1 MESDKISE
9 GRVVAFIDIGTNSIR
24 LLLVRINPNG
34 SYLPLT
40 KQKETVRLGDKEFID
55 KILQPKAIE
64 RAVIVCKKFMELAR
78 AYRAEEVIAV
88 ATSATRDASN
98 KVQLLEMLK
107 KEANLEVCTISGIEE
122 ARLIYLG
129 VSSELRLGYLKAL
142 FIDIGGGSTEVS
154 VGDQRHCY
162 FLDSLNLGAVRLT
175 NMFLQDETE
184 PVSEEQYEQIKDYV
198 RSKSAYV
205 IKELSKYRASCAV
218 GSSGT
223 IENLARIAFVYL
235 HRTAHE
241 SFEKLEFEDL
251 KKIVGAMCA
260 LSLEERRNFPGINAQ
275 RADIIIAGA
284 AIIETFMEELGLS
297 EIKVSK
303 LGLREGLLIDY
314 ISKSEFSYMITQMSV
329 RKRSIMQLGLTCN
342 FDEEHAHNVTRLA
355 LELFD
360 SLQALG
366 IYEFREG
373 ERELL
378 EYGSTLHDIGM
389 FLSYDTHQAHA
400 YHLIRES
407 NLPGFQPEEIEIIA
421 NLAYFHRKNIPKKKH
436 PNLIELSKD
445 AVKSIKV
452 LSALL
457 RMAEGLERSHT
468 GIISHVRFYIA
479 STDSLVLEM
488 HAQRECQLEIWEV
501 EKQKKYFKKNFG
513 YGLQSKIIIEQGSEA
528 PLVLEGHAE
537 LEEISKLNFSKS
549 QIGSPDLS

>member
-1 MESDKISE
+1 MEPEKISE

-40 KQKETVRLGDKEFID
+40 KQKETVRLGDGEFID
-55 KILQPKAIE
+55 RILQPKAIE
-64 RAVIVCKKFMELAR
+64 RAVVVCKKFMELAR

-107 KEANLEVCTISGIEE
+107 KEANLEVCTISGTEE
-122 ARLIYLG
+122 AHLIYLG
-129 VSSELRLGYLKAL
+129 VSSGLRLGNLKAL

-154 VGDQRHCY
+154 VGDQTQCY
-162 FLDSLNLGAVRLT
+162 YLHSFNLGAVRLT
-175 NMFLQDETE
+175 NMFLPDETG
-184 PVSEEQYEQIKDYV
+184 PVSEEQYEQIKTHIRHGITDIT
-198 RSKSAYV
+198 KN
-205 IKELSKYRASCAV
+205 LSEYDISCSV

-223 IENLARIAFVYL
+223 IENLAKIAFVYL
-235 HRTAHE
+235 HKTDHE
-241 SFEKLEFEDL
+241 SFEKLEYEDL
-251 KKIVGAMCA
+251 KKIVKSMCA
-260 LSLEERRNFPGINAQ
+260 IPLEERRRFPGINAQ
-275 RADIIIAGA
+275 RADIIISGA

-297 EIKVSK
+297 EIRISK
-303 LGLREGLLIDY
+303 RGLREGLLVDY

-342 FDEEHAHNVTRLA
+342 FDEEHAHTVTRLA

-360 SLQALG
+360 SIQALG
-366 IYEFREG
+366 IYNFRDG

-378 EYGSTLHDIGM
+378 EYGSTLHDIGT
-389 FLSYDTHQAHA
+389 FLSYDTHQIHA

-407 NLPGFQPEEIEIIA
+407 SLPGFQSEEIEIIA
-421 NLAYFHRKNIPKKKH
+421 NLVYFHRKNTPKKKH
-436 PNLIELSKD
+436 PNLIGLNKD
-445 AVKSIKV
+445 IVKSIRV

-457 RMAEGLERSHT
+457 RIAEGLDRSHN

-501 EKQKKYFKKNFG
+501 EKQKKYFKKMFRYN
-513 YGLQSKIIIEQGSEA
+513 LQSKVLIKQDAGV
-528 PLVLEGHAE
+528 PLVLEGGTE
-537 LEEISKLNFSKS
+537 LEELPGVEISSKS
-549 QIGSPDLS
+549 

>member
-1 MESDKISE
+1 MEPEKISE
-9 GRVVAFIDIGTNSIR
+9 GRVVAFIDIGTNSVR

-34 SYLPLT
+34 SYQPLT

-55 KILQPKAIE
+55 RILQPKAIE

-107 KEANLEVCTISGIEE
+107 REANLEVCTISGTEE

-129 VSSELRLGYLKAL
+129 VSSGLRLGYSKAL

-154 VGDQRHCY
+154 IGDQSQCY
-162 FLDSLNLGAVRLT
+162 FLHSLDLGSIRLT
-175 NMFLQDETE
+175 NMFLPDETG
-184 PVSEEQYEQIKDYV
+184 PVSEEQYEQIK
-198 RSKSAYV
+198 AY
-205 IKELSKYRASCAV
+205 IRRKATDLTKDLTRYRVGCAV

-223 IENLARIAFVYL
+223 IENLARITFVYL
-235 HRTAHE
+235 HKTAD
-241 SFEKLEFEDL
+241 SFEILDYEDL
-251 KKIVGAMCA
+251 KKIVRAMCA
-260 LSLEERRNFPGINAQ
+260 LPLEERRRFPGINAQ
-275 RADIIIAGA
+275 RADIIISGA
-284 AIIETFMEELGLS
+284 AIIETFMEEMGLS
-297 EIKVSK
+297 EIRVSK
-303 LGLREGLLIDY
+303 RGLREGLLVDY

-342 FDEEHAHNVTRLA
+342 FDEEHAHTVTRLA

-360 SLQALG
+360 SIQALG

-378 EYGSTLHDIGM
+378 EYGSALHDIGT
-389 FLSYDTHQAHA
+389 FLSYDTHQSHA

-407 NLPGFQPEEIEIIA
+407 TLPGFQPEEIEIIA
-421 NLAYFHRKNIPKKKH
+421 NLAYFHRKNTPKKRH
-436 PNLIELSKD
+436 PNLIGLNKD
-445 AVKSIKV
+445 AVKSIRI

-457 RMAEGLERSHT
+457 RIAEGLDRSHN
-468 GIISHVRFYIA
+468 GIISHVRFYIV

-501 EKQKKYFKKNFG
+501 EKQKKYFKKMFG
-513 YGLQSKIIIEQGSEA
+513 YNLQSKILIEQGA
-528 PLVLEGHAE
+528 GVPLVLDGNAE
-537 LEEISKLNFSKS
+537 LEEISGVEMPSKN
-549 QIGSPDLS
+549 

>member
-1 MESDKISE
+1 MEPEKTPE

-34 SYLPLT
+34 FYQPLT

-55 KILQPKAIE
+55 KILQPKAME

-78 AYRAEEVIAV
+78 AYRVEEVVTV
-88 ATSATRDASN
+88 ATSAMRDASN

-107 KEANLEVCTISGIEE
+107 NEANMEVCTISGIEE

-129 VSSELRLGYLKAL
+129 VSSGLRLGYSKAL

-154 VGDQRHCY
+154 VGNQRQYY

-175 NMFLQDETE
+175 NMFLLDETG
-184 PVSEEQYEQIKDYV
+184 PISEEQYEQIK
-198 RSKSAYV
+198 AYIRRKV
-205 IKELSKYRASCAV
+205 ADVTKELSKYRVECAV

-223 IENLARIAFVYL
+223 IENLARIAFVFL
-235 HRTAHE
+235 HRTARE
-241 SFEKLEFEDL
+241 SYEKLEYEDL
-251 KKIVGAMCA
+251 KKIVRAMCA
-260 LSLEERRNFPGINAQ
+260 LPLEERRKFPGINAQ
-275 RADIIIAGA
+275 RADIIISGA
-284 AIIETFMEELGLS
+284 AIIETLMEELGLS
-297 EIKVSK
+297 KIKVSK
-303 LGLREGLLIDY
+303 LGLREGLLVDY

-342 FDEEHAHNVTRLA
+342 FDDEHAHIVARLA

-360 SLQALG
+360 SIQAIG
-366 IYEFREG
+366 IYEFKEL

-378 EYGSTLHDIGM
+378 EYGSILHDIGT
-389 FLSYDTHQAHA
+389 FISYDAHQVHA

-407 NLPGFQPEEIEIIA
+407 NLPGFHPEEIEVIA
-421 NLAYFHRKNIPKKKH
+421 NLAYFHRKNTPKKKH
-436 PNLIELSKD
+436 SNLTGLNKD
-445 AVKSIKV
+445 VIKSIRA

-457 RMAEGLERSHT
+457 RIAEGLDRSHT
-468 GIISHVRFYIA
+468 CIISHVRFYIV

-501 EKQKKYFKKNFG
+501 EKQKKYFKKIFG
-513 YGLQSKIIIEQGSEA
+513 YGLQSKVLIEQGAEA
-528 PLVLEGHAE
+528 PSILEGSAE
-537 LEEISKLNFSKS
+537 LEEIPEVEVSSKN
-549 QIGSPDLS
+549 

>member
-1 MESDKISE
+1 VELDRNPE
-9 GRVVAFIDIGTNSIR
+9 GRVVAFIDIGTNSVR

-98 KVQLLEMLK
+98 KVQFLELLK
-107 KEANLEVCTISGIEE
+107 KEANLEVCMISGIEE

-129 VSSELRLGYLKAL
+129 VSSGLRLGSFKAL

-162 FLDSLNLGAVRLT
+162 FLNSLNLGAVRLT
-175 NMFLQDETE
+175 NMFLQDETG
-184 PVSEEQYEQIKDYV
+184 PVSEEQYEQIKIYV
-198 RSKSAYV
+198 RREAADV
-205 IKELSKYRASCAV
+205 IKELSKHRINCAI

-241 SFEKLEFEDL
+241 SYEKLEFEDL
-251 KKIVGAMCA
+251 KKIVRAMCT
-260 LSLEERRNFPGINAQ
+260 LPLEERRKFPGINAQ
-275 RADIIIAGA
+275 RADIVIAGA
-284 AIIETFMEELGLS
+284 AIIEAFMEELELS

-303 LGLREGLLIDY
+303 FGLREGLLIDY
-314 ISKSEFSYMITQMSV
+314 ISKSEFSYMVTQMSV

-342 FDEEHAHNVTRLA
+342 FNEDHAHMVTTLA

-360 SLQALG
+360 SIQALG
-366 IYEFREG
+366 IHEFREG

-378 EYGSTLHDIGM
+378 EYGSTLHDIGT
-389 FLSYDTHQAHA
+389 FLSYDTHHAHA

-407 NLPGFQPEEIEIIA
+407 DLPGFQPDEIEIIA
-421 NLAYFHRKNIPKKKH
+421 NLAYFHRKSTPKKKH
-436 PNLIELSKD
+436 PNLARFNGNE
-445 AVKSIKV
+445 VKSIRV

-457 RMAEGLERSHT
+457 RIAESLDRSHT

-479 STDSLVLEM
+479 STDSLVLEI
-488 HAQRECQLEIWEV
+488 HAHRECQLEIWEV
-501 EKQKKYFKKNFG
+501 EKQKKYFKKIFG
-513 YGLQSKIIIEQGSEA
+513 YDIQSKVILEHEQEA
-528 PLVLEGHAE
+528 SLVLEGSAE
-537 LEEISKLNFSKS
+537 IEEKN
-549 QIGSPDLS
+549 GN

>member
-1 MESDKISE
+1 MEPDKISE

-34 SYLPLT
+34 SYLPLA

-55 KILQPKAIE
+55 RILQPKAIE

-78 AYRAEEVIAV
+78 AYRTEEVIAV

-107 KEANLEVCTISGIEE
+107 REANLEVCTISGTEE
-122 ARLIYLG
+122 AHLIYLG
-129 VSSELRLGYLKAL
+129 VSSGLRLGNLKAL

-154 VGDQRHCY
+154 VGDQAQCY
-162 FLDSLNLGAVRLT
+162 FLHSLNLGSIRLT
-175 NMFLQDETE
+175 NMFLPDETG
-184 PVSEEQYEQIKDYV
+184 PVSEEQYEQIKTHIRHKITDIT
-198 RSKSAYV
+198 KD
-205 IKELSKYRASCAV
+205 LSEYNINCSI

-223 IENLARIAFVYL
+223 IENLAKIAFVYL
-235 HRTAHE
+235 RKTAHE
-241 SFEKLEFEDL
+241 SFEKLEYEDL
-251 KKIVGAMCA
+251 KTIVRAMCA
-260 LSLEERRNFPGINAQ
+260 IPLEERRRFPGINSQ
-275 RADIIIAGA
+275 RADIIISGA

-297 EIKVSK
+297 EIRISK
-303 LGLREGLLIDY
+303 RGLREGLLVDY

-342 FDEEHAHNVTRLA
+342 FDEEHAHSVTRLA

-360 SLQALG
+360 SIQALG
-366 IYEFREG
+366 IYNFREG

-378 EYGSTLHDIGM
+378 EYGSTLHDIGT

-407 NLPGFQPEEIEIIA
+407 SLPGFQPEEIEIIA
-421 NLAYFHRKNIPKKKH
+421 NLAYFHRKNTPKKKH
-436 PNLIELSKD
+436 PNLVGLNKE
-445 AVKSIKV
+445 AVKSIRV
-452 LSALL
+452 LSALI
-457 RMAEGLERSHT
+457 RIAEGLDRSHN

-501 EKQKKYFKKNFG
+501 EKQKKYFKKMFG
-513 YGLQSKIIIEQGSEA
+513 YNLQSKVLIKKDTGIPVIFEGS
-528 PLVLEGHAE
+528 AE
-537 LEEISKLNFSKS
+537 LEEIPGVEMSSKS
-549 QIGSPDLS
+549 

>member
-1 MESDKISE
+1 MEPERISE

-34 SYLPLT
+34 SYQPLT

-55 KILQPKAIE
+55 KILQLKAME

-88 ATSATRDASN
+88 ATSATRDAGN
-98 KVQLLEMLK
+98 KVQFLEMLK
-107 KEANLEVCTISGIEE
+107 REANLEVCTISGNEE

-129 VSSELRLGYLKAL
+129 VSSGLGLGYSKAL

-154 VGDQRHCY
+154 VGDQRQYY
-162 FLDSLNLGAVRLT
+162 FLHSFNLGSIRLT
-175 NMFLQDETE
+175 NMFLPDETG
-184 PVSEEQYEQIKDYV
+184 PVSEERYEQIKDYI
-198 RSKSAYV
+198 RHKAADI
-205 IKELSKYRASCAV
+205 IKELSKYRIECAI

-235 HRTAHE
+235 HKTAHE
-241 SFEKLEFEDL
+241 SYEKLEYEDL
-251 KKIVGAMCA
+251 KKIVQAMCV
-260 LSLEERRNFPGINAQ
+260 LPLEERRKFPGINSQ
-275 RADIIIAGA
+275 RADIILAGA

-297 EIKVSK
+297 NITVSK
-303 LGLREGLLIDY
+303 CGLREGLLVDY
-314 ISKSEFSYMITQMSV
+314 ISKSEFSYMVTHMSV

-342 FDEEHAHNVTRLA
+342 FDEEHAHIVTRLA

-360 SLQALG
+360 SIQALE
-366 IYEFREG
+366 IYEFRE
-373 ERELL
+373 EDRELL
-378 EYGSTLHDIGM
+378 EYGSTLHDIGT

-407 NLPGFQPEEIEIIA
+407 NLPGFQLEEIEIIA

-436 PNLIELSKD
+436 PNLAGLNKD
-445 AVKSIKV
+445 TVKSIRV

-457 RMAEGLERSHT
+457 RIAEGLDRSHT
-468 GIISHVRFYIA
+468 GVISHVRFYIA
-479 STDSLVLEM
+479 STDTLVLEM

-501 EKQKKYFKKNFG
+501 EKQKKYFMKIFG
-513 YGLQSKIIIEQGSEA
+513 YNLQSKVIIEQDGKQQERSS
-528 PLVLEGHAE
+528 LVLEGITE
-537 LEEISKLNFSKS
+537 LEEMPEVKISSKN
-549 QIGSPDLS
+549 

>member
-1 MESDKISE
+1 MEPDKTYE
-9 GRVVAFIDIGTNSIR
+9 GRVVAFIDIGTNSVR

-34 SYLPLT
+34 SFLPLT

-122 ARLIYLG
+122 AKLIYLG
-129 VSSELRLGYLKAL
+129 VSSGLRLGYLKAL

-154 VGDQRHCY
+154 IGDQGQSY

-175 NMFLQDETE
+175 NMFLPDEAG
-184 PVSEEQYEQIKDYV
+184 PVSEEQYEQIKTYV
-198 RSKSAYV
+198 RREAANV
-205 IKELSKYRASCAV
+205 TKELSKYRISCAI

-235 HRTAHE
+235 RKTTQE
-241 SFEKLEFEDL
+241 NYEKLEFEDL
-251 KKIVGAMCA
+251 KKIVRAMCA
-260 LSLEERRNFPGINAQ
+260 LSIEERRKFPGINAQ
-275 RADIIIAGA
+275 RADIVIAGA
-284 AIIETFMEELGLS
+284 AIIETLMEELGLS
-297 EIKVSK
+297 EIRVSK
-303 LGLREGLLIDY
+303 YGLREGLLVDY

-342 FDEEHAHNVTRLA
+342 FDEEHAHTVTRLA

-360 SLQALG
+360 SIQALG
-366 IYEFREG
+366 IYEFRDG

-378 EYGSTLHDIGM
+378 EYGSTLHDIGT
-389 FLSYDTHQAHA
+389 FLSYDTHQSHA

-421 NLAYFHRKNIPKKKH
+421 NLAYFHRKNTPKKKH
-436 PNLIELSKD
+436 PNLTGLSRD
-445 AVKSIKV
+445 VVKSIRV

-457 RMAEGLERSHT
+457 RMAEGLDRSHT
-468 GIISHVRFYIA
+468 CIVSHVRFYIA

-501 EKQKKYFKKNFG
+501 EKQKKYFNKMFG
-513 YGLQSKIIIEQGSEA
+513 YGLQSKVIIEKDTEA
-528 PLVLEGHAE
+528 PLVLEGNVE
-537 LEEISKLNFSKS
+537 LEETTEVKISSK
-549 QIGSPDLS
+549 IK

>member
-1 MESDKISE
+1 MEPEKNSE

-55 KILQPKAIE
+55 RILQPKAIE
-64 RAVIVCKKFMELAR
+64 RAVVVCKKFMELAR

-107 KEANLEVCTISGIEE
+107 TEANLEVCTISGTEE

-129 VSSELRLGYLKAL
+129 VSSELRLGYLQAL

-175 NMFLQDETE
+175 NMFLQNETE
-184 PVSEEQYEQIKDYV
+184 PVSEEQYEQIKNYV
-198 RSKSAYV
+198 RHKSAYV
-205 IKELSKYRASCAV
+205 IKELSKYKVSCAI

-223 IENLARIAFVYL
+223 IENLARIAFVYQ
-235 HRTAHE
+235 HRTERE
-241 SFEKLEFEDL
+241 SFEKLEFEAL
-251 KKIVGAMCA
+251 KKIVRAMCT
-260 LSLEERRNFPGINAQ
+260 LPLEERRNFPGINAQ
-275 RADIIIAGA
+275 RADIIISGA

-303 LGLREGLLIDY
+303 LGLREGLLVDY

-342 FDEEHAHNVTRLA
+342 FDEEHAHIVTRLA

-360 SLQALG
+360 SLQALE

-389 FLSYDTHQAHA
+389 FLSYDTHQSHA

-421 NLAYFHRKNIPKKKH
+421 NLAYFHRKNTPKKKH
-436 PNLIELSKD
+436 PNLIELSKS

-457 RMAEGLERSHT
+457 RIAEGLDRSHA
-468 GIISHVRFYIA
+468 GIVSHIRLYIA
-479 STDSLVLEM
+479 SADSLVLEI
-488 HAQRECQLEIWEV
+488 HAKRECQLEIWEV
-501 EKQKKYFKKNFG
+501 EKQTNYFKKTFE
-513 YGLQSKIIIEQGSEA
+513 YILQPKVLIEQSLETSSG
-528 PLVLEGHAE
+528 LEGQAG
-537 LEEISKLNFSKS
+537 LE
-549 QIGSPDLS
+549 GTHD

>member
-1 MESDKISE
+1 MEPEKISE
-9 GRVVAFIDIGTNSIR
+9 GRVVAFIDIGTNSVR

-34 SYLPLT
+34 SYQPLT

-55 KILQPKAIE
+55 KILQPKAME

-98 KVQLLEMLK
+98 KVQFLEMLK
-107 KEANLEVCTISGIEE
+107 REANLEVCTISGSEE

-129 VSSELRLGYLKAL
+129 VSSGLRLGYSKAL

-154 VGDQRHCY
+154 VGDQRQYY
-162 FLDSLNLGAVRLT
+162 FLHSFDLGSIRLT
-175 NMFLQDETE
+175 NMFLPDETG
-184 PVSEEQYEQIKDYV
+184 PVSEERYEQIKDYI
-198 RSKSAYV
+198 RHKAADI
-205 IKELSKYRASCAV
+205 IKELSKYRIECAI

-235 HRTAHE
+235 HKTAHE
-241 SFEKLEFEDL
+241 SYEKLEYEDL
-251 KKIVGAMCA
+251 KKIIRAMCA
-260 LSLEERRNFPGINAQ
+260 LPLEERRKFPGINSQ
-275 RADIIIAGA
+275 RADIILAGA

-297 EIKVSK
+297 KIRASK
-303 LGLREGLLIDY
+303 FGLREGLLVDY

-329 RKRSIMQLGLTCN
+329 RKRSVMQLGLTCN
-342 FDEEHAHNVTRLA
+342 FDEEHAHIVTKLA

-360 SLQALG
+360 SIQALG
-366 IYEFREG
+366 IYEFRDG

-378 EYGSTLHDIGM
+378 EYGSTLHDIGT

-400 YHLIRES
+400 YHLIKES
-407 NLPGFQPEEIEIIA
+407 NLPGFQPEEIEVIA
-421 NLAYFHRKNIPKKKH
+421 NLAYFHRKNTPKKKH
-436 PNLIELSKD
+436 PNLAGLNRD
-445 AVKSIKV
+445 AVKSIRA

-457 RMAEGLERSHT
+457 RIAEGLDRSHT

-501 EKQKKYFKKNFG
+501 EKQKKYFKKIFG
-513 YGLQSKIIIEQGSEA
+513 YNLQSKVIIEQDEGTS
-528 PLVLEGHAE
+528 LVLEGITE
-537 LEEISKLNFSKS
+537 LEEMSGVEISSKN
-549 QIGSPDLS
+549 

>member
-1 MESDKISE
+1 MEPDKTSE

-55 KILQPKAIE
+55 RILQPKAIE
-64 RAVIVCKKFMELAR
+64 RTVIVCKKFMELAR

-162 FLDSLNLGAVRLT
+162 FLDSLNLGSVRLT
-175 NMFLQDETE
+175 NMFLQDETG

-198 RSKSAYV
+198 RRNAADV
-205 IKELSKYRASCAV
+205 IKELSKYRASYAI

-223 IENLARIAFVYL
+223 IENLARVAFVYL
-235 HRTAHE
+235 RRTAHE
-241 SFEKLEFEDL
+241 SFEKLEFDDL

-342 FDEEHAHNVTRLA
+342 FDEEHAHTVTRLA

-366 IYEFREG
+366 IYEFMEG

-436 PNLIELSKD
+436 PNLTELGKS

-457 RMAEGLERSHT
+457 RIAEGLDRSHA

-501 EKQKKYFKKNFG
+501 EKQKKYFKKIFG

-528 PLVLEGHAE
+528 PLVLEGYAE
-537 LEEISKLNFSKS
+537 LEEIPEVKIFKESN
-549 QIGSPDLS
+549 

>member
-9 GRVVAFIDIGTNSIR
+9 GRVVAFIDIGTNSVR

-129 VSSELRLGYLKAL
+129 VSSGIRLGYLKAL

-154 VGDQRHCY
+154 IGDQSHYY
-162 FLDSLNLGAVRLT
+162 FLNSLNLGSVRLT
-175 NMFLQDETE
+175 NMFLQDETG
-184 PVSEEQYEQIKDYV
+184 PVSEEQYEQIKTYIRRKAAD
-198 RSKSAYV
+198 V
-205 IKELSKYRASCAV
+205 IKELSKHSVGCAI

-235 HRTAHE
+235 HRTTHE
-241 SFEKLEFEDL
+241 SYEKLEYDDL
-251 KKIVGAMCA
+251 KEIVRAMCA
-260 LSLEERRNFPGINAQ
+260 LPLEERRKFPGINAQ
-275 RADIIIAGA
+275 RADIVIAGA
-284 AIIETFMEELGLS
+284 AIIETLMEELELS

-303 LGLREGLLIDY
+303 FGLREGLLIDY

-342 FDEEHAHNVTRLA
+342 FDEEHAHTVTRLA

-360 SLQALG
+360 SIQALG

-378 EYGSTLHDIGM
+378 EYGSTLHDIGT

-407 NLPGFQPEEIEIIA
+407 NLPGFQPEEIEIVA
-421 NLAYFHRKNIPKKKH
+421 NLAYFHRRNFPKKKH
-436 PNLIELSKD
+436 PNLMMLTKNV
-445 AVKSIKV
+445 VKSIRA
-452 LSALL
+452 LSTLL
-457 RMAEGLERSHT
+457 RIAEGLDRSHT
-468 GIISHVRFYIA
+468 GVVSHIRFYIA

-488 HAQRECQLEIWEV
+488 HAQRECQLEMWEV
-501 EKQKKYFKKNFG
+501 EKQKKYFKKIFG
-513 YGLQSKIIIEQGSEA
+513 YTLQSKVIIEQGLEA
-528 PLVLEGHAE
+528 PLVFEGNAE
-537 LEEISKLNFSKS
+537 IEET
-549 QIGSPDLS
+549 P

>member
-1 MESDKISE
+1 MEPDKTSE

-55 KILQPKAIE
+55 KILQPRAIE

-107 KEANLEVCTISGIEE
+107 KEANLEVCTISGTEE

-129 VSSELRLGYLKAL
+129 VSSELRLGYSKAL

-154 VGDQRHCY
+154 IGDQRHCY

-175 NMFLQDETE
+175 NMFLQDETD

-198 RSKSAYV
+198 RSKAAYV
-205 IKELSKYRASCAV
+205 IKELSKYRASCAI

-260 LSLEERRNFPGINAQ
+260 LPLEERRNFPGINSQ

-342 FDEEHAHNVTRLA
+342 FDEEHAHTVTRLA

-436 PNLIELSKD
+436 PNLAELNKS
-445 AVKSIKV
+445 AVKTIKV

-457 RMAEGLERSHT
+457 RIAEGLDRSHAC
-468 GIISHVRFYIA
+468 IVSHIRFYIA
-479 STDSLVLEM
+479 STDSLVLEI

-501 EKQKKYFKKNFG
+501 EKQTKYFKKIFG
-513 YGLQSKIIIEQGSEA
+513 YTLQPKVLIEHGSEA

-537 LEEISKLNFSKS
+537 LEEAPQVKIFKESN
-549 QIGSPDLS
+549 

>member
-1 MESDKISE
+1 MEPDKTSE

-78 AYRAEEVIAV
+78 AYRAEEVRAV

-107 KEANLEVCTISGIEE
+107 KEANLEVCTISGAEE

-129 VSSELRLGYLKAL
+129 VSSELRLGYSKAL

-154 VGDQRHCY
+154 IGDQRHCY

-175 NMFLQDETE
+175 NMFLQDEAE

-198 RSKSAYV
+198 RRKAADV
-205 IKELSKYRASCAV
+205 IKELSKYRASLAI

-241 SFEKLEFEDL
+241 SFEKLEYEDL
-251 KKIVGAMCA
+251 KTIVGAMCA
-260 LSLEERRNFPGINAQ
+260 LPLEDRRNFPGINSQ

-342 FDEEHAHNVTRLA
+342 FDEEHAHTVTRLA

-436 PNLIELSKD
+436 TNLTELSKI
-445 AVKSIKV
+445 AVKSIKL

-457 RMAEGLERSHT
+457 RIAEGLDRSHA
-468 GIISHVRFYIA
+468 GIVSHIRFYIA
-479 STDSLVLEM
+479 STDSLVLEI
-488 HAQRECQLEIWEV
+488 HAQKECQLEMWEV
-501 EKQKKYFKKNFG
+501 EKQTKYFKKIFG
-513 YGLQSKIIIEQGSEA
+513 YSLQPKVLIEHGSEA
-528 PLVLEGHAE
+528 PLILEGHAE
-537 LEEISKLNFSKS
+537 LEETPHVKVFDETS
-549 QIGSPDLS
+549 

>member
-1 MESDKISE
+1 MEPEKISE
-9 GRVVAFIDIGTNSIR
+9 GRVVAFIDIGTNSVR

-34 SYLPLT
+34 SFQPLT

-55 KILQPKAIE
+55 KILQPKAME

-107 KEANLEVCTISGIEE
+107 KEANLEVCTISGSEE

-129 VSSELRLGYLKAL
+129 VSSGLRLGNSKAL

-154 VGDQRHCY
+154 VGDQGQCY
-162 FLDSLNLGAVRLT
+162 FLYSFNLGSIRLT
-175 NMFLQDETE
+175 NMFLPDEKG
-184 PVSEEQYEQIKDYV
+184 PVSEEQYGQIKDYI
-198 RSKSAYV
+198 RRQATDI
-205 IKELSKYRASCAV
+205 IKELSRYTVSCAI

-235 HRTAHE
+235 HKTSLE
-241 SFEKLEFEDL
+241 NYEKLDYEDL
-251 KKIVGAMCA
+251 KKIVRAMCI
-260 LSLEERRNFPGINAQ
+260 LPLEERRKFPAINSQ
-275 RADIIIAGA
+275 RADIILAGA

-297 EIKVSK
+297 EIRVSK
-303 LGLREGLLIDY
+303 YGLREGLLVDY
-314 ISKSEFSYMITQMSV
+314 ISKSEFSYMVTQMSV

-342 FDEEHAHNVTRLA
+342 FDEEHAHIVTRLA

-360 SLQALG
+360 SIQALG
-366 IYEFREG
+366 IYEFEEG

-378 EYGSTLHDIGM
+378 EYGSTLHDIGT

-407 NLPGFQPEEIEIIA
+407 NLPGFQPEEIEVIA
-421 NLAYFHRKNIPKKKH
+421 NLAYFHRKNTPKKKH
-436 PNLIELSKD
+436 PNLAGLNRD
-445 AVKSIKV
+445 TVKSIKV

-457 RMAEGLERSHT
+457 RIAEGLDRSHN

-501 EKQKKYFKKNFG
+501 EKQKKYFQKIFG
-513 YGLQSKIIIEQGSEA
+513 YDLQSKVLIEQETGT
-528 PLVLEGHAE
+528 PLVLEGITE
-537 LEEISKLNFSKS
+537 FEEMPGVNISSKN
-549 QIGSPDLS
+549 

>member
-1 MESDKISE
+1 MELEKTSD

-34 SYLPLT
+34 SFQPLT

-55 KILQPKAIE
+55 RILQPQAIE

-78 AYRAEEVIAV
+78 AYRAEEVVAV

-107 KEANLEVCTISGIEE
+107 KEANLEVCTISGMEE

-129 VSSELRLGYLKAL
+129 VSSGLRLGYLKAM

-175 NMFLQDETE
+175 NMFLPDETG
-184 PVSEEQYEQIKDYV
+184 PVSEEQYEQIKTYIRREASDV
-198 RSKSAYV
+198 T
-205 IKELSKYRASCAV
+205 KELSKYTVSCVV

-235 HRTAHE
+235 RGTAHE
-241 SFEKLEFEDL
+241 SYEKLEYEHL
-251 KKIVGAMCA
+251 KKIVRAMSA
-260 LSLEERRNFPGINAQ
+260 LPLEERRKFPGINAQ
-275 RADIIIAGA
+275 RADIIISGA

-297 EIKVSK
+297 EIRVSK
-303 LGLREGLLIDY
+303 YGLREGLLVDY

-342 FDEEHAHNVTRLA
+342 FDEEHAHTVTRLA

-360 SLQALG
+360 SIQALG

-378 EYGSTLHDIGM
+378 EYGSTLHDIGT

-421 NLAYFHRKNIPKKKH
+421 NLAYFHRKNTPKKKH
-436 PNLIELSKD
+436 PNLTGLNKD
-445 AVKSIKV
+445 AINSIKV

-457 RMAEGLERSHT
+457 RIAEGLDRSHT
-468 GIISHVRFYIA
+468 CIVSHVRFYIA

-501 EKQKKYFKKNFG
+501 EKQKKYFKKIFG
-513 YGLQSKIIIEQGSEA
+513 YSLQSKVLIEQGAEA
-528 PLVLEGHAE
+528 PLVLEGNAE
-537 LEEISKLNFSKS
+537 LEDTPEVKMCSKN
-549 QIGSPDLS
+549 